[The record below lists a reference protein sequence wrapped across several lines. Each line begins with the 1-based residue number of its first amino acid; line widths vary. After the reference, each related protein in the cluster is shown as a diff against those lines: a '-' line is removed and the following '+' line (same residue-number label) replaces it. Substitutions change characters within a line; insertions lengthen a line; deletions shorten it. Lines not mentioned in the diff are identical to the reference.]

1 MHDRY
6 TTFARGLE
14 SPVIDGFEIIPDDDA
29 DLPEMT
35 RAIYVGGSGS
45 LSVTLA
51 SGTTITLEGVASG
64 TILPLRAC
72 RLLATGTTA
81 AHIVGL
87 V

>member
-14 SPVIDGFEIIPDDDA
+14 SPVIDGFAITPDDDA

-35 RAIYVGGSGS
+35 RAIYVGAFGT

-51 SGTTITLEGVASG
+51 SGATITLEGVASG
-64 TILPLRAC
+64 TILPLRTC
-72 RLLATGTTA
+72 RVLATGTSA
-81 AHIVGL
+81 SNIVGL